1 MGHNSGGVRIVR
13 RKPADLRISI
23 KDAWVD
29 MIPIWTQ
36 ANIDQPPEIAPALTL
51 RGSYTLATSR
61 RF

>member
-1 MGHNSGGVRIVR
+1 MR